1 MPRNRPLRYP
11 MPRRLLIIIT
21 LRRMQRHRP
30 LALMRTTRM
39 HLLHLQRLH
48 PLEERA

>member
-1 MPRNRPLRYP
+1 

-21 LRRMQRHRP
+21 LRRMQWHRLPVHPPP